1 MRKNWQKIIAKSK
14 KLWQALKSLGLPN
27 KKTSQSN
34 ICSKNLDGLL
44 FDSFSIAEAFQK
56 YYSSLA
62 ENLVL
67 KLPKPPNN
75 FGMESVNNYHE
86 IYNLKEKLIFTNI
99 QSDKVFKIL
108 KNFDETKAS
117 SIDDLS
123 GIFLKDFA
131 KLLTTPITQLC
142 NLLISFGT
150 FPDACKIEKL
160 KPLFTKG
167 TRTDPKNYRPIL
179 LLLFIPKVLERVI
192 EEQTTEFLDKHK
204 ILYKFQ
210 SGFRKNHSTNFCL
223 SYLTDKISSG
233 FNSGLLTGMILIDL
247 QKVCGTIAHYILLQ
261 KFPSFGFSNEVIGWF
276 KSYLHSRKFHV
287 NVHDKFYTTA
297 ELRCRVPQGF
307 ILGPLL
313 FLRYINDMPQ
323 VV

>member
-1 MRKNWQKIIAKSK
+1 MS
-14 KLWQALKSLGLPN
+14 
-27 KKTSQSN
+27 
-34 ICSKNLDGLL
+34 
-44 FDSFSIAEAFQK
+44 
-56 YYSSLA
+56 
-62 ENLVL
+62 
-67 KLPKPPNN
+67 
-75 FGMESVNNYHE
+75 
-86 IYNLKEKLIFTNI
+86 
-99 QSDKVFKIL
+99 
-108 KNFDETKAS
+108 
-117 SIDDLS
+117 
-123 GIFLKDFA
+123 
-131 KLLTTPITQLC
+131 ITQLC
-142 NLLISFGT
+142 NPLNSSGR
-150 FPDACKIEKL
+150 FPEACKIAKL
-160 KPLFTKG
+160 NPLFKKG
-167 TRTDPKNYRPIL
+167 SRTDPKNYHPISL
-179 LLLFIPKVLERVI
+179 LPLMSKVLKRVI
-192 EEQTTEFLDKHK
+192 HEQTKEFLDKHK

-210 SGFRKNHSTNFCL
+210 SVFRKNHSTNFCL